1 MPDRSPIPDP
11 RSLSV
16 SNLHKRYGPLPA
28 VAGASFHLPA
38 GNILALLGPSGCG
51 KTTTLR
57 LIAGFERLDAGE
69 IHLGD
74 ELVAGPNRHLP
85 PEQRRIGMVF
95 QDYAIFPHLD
105 VAENVAFGLT
115 TRDAAAR
122 AARTNQLLNFVG
134 LPGLGPR
141 LPHELSGG
149 QQQRVAL
156 ARALAPDPRLLLL
169 DEPFSNLDAALRAGV
184 RAEVRDLL
192 RQSHTTTLWVT
203 HDQSEALD
211 VGDLIAVM
219 QNGRIEQL
227 GTPEEVYLR
236 PHTRFVAEFMGNT
249 DFIPGRI
256 TPSGAAETALG
267 PIPLQSSFPPGA
279 AVDVALRPDDVDFT
293 PVDRNTSGPANAT
306 IVSRQFLGIAYLYRL
321 ALAGGSIAHSW
332 QPHQVDLEAGAPV
345 QARLRPGNIA
355 PAFPGSH

>member
-1 MPDRSPIPDP
+1 MT
-11 RSLSV
+11 SLTT
-16 SNLHKRYGPLPA
+16 SNLHKRYGPVPA

-38 GNILALLGPSGCG
+38 GQILALLGPSGCG

-69 IHLGD
+69 IYLGD
-74 ELVAGPNRHLP
+74 EQVAGPERHLP

-105 VAENVAFGLT
+105 VAANVAFGLSG
-115 TRDAAAR
+115 RDAAAR
-122 AARTNQLLNFVG
+122 TRRTNQLLSFVG
-134 LPGLGPR
+134 LAGLGGR
-141 LPHELSGG
+141 HPHELSGG

-192 RQSHTTTLWVT
+192 RQGQTTTLWVT
-203 HDQSEALD
+203 HDQAEALD

-219 QNGRIEQL
+219 HHGRVEQM
-227 GTPEEVYLR
+227 GTAEDVYLR

-249 DFIPGRI
+249 DFIPGRVG
-256 TPSGAAETALG
+256 PSGAAETALG
-267 PIPLQSSFPPGA
+267 LIPLQTSFAPGA
-279 AVDVALRPDDVDFT
+279 AVDVALRPDDVGFT
-293 PVDRNTSGPANAT
+293 LLDSAAAAAPANAT
-306 IVSRQFLGIAYLYRL
+306 IVSRQFLGIAYIYRL
-321 ALAGGSIAHSW
+321 ALDGGHLVHSW
-332 QPHQVDLEAGAPV
+332 QPHQTDLAPGTPV
-345 QARLRPGNIA
+345 QAHLRPGNEA
-355 PAFPGSH
+355 PAFGKQ

>member
-1 MPDRSPIPDP
+1 MT
-11 RSLSV
+11 SLTA
-16 SNLHKRYGPLPA
+16 SNLHKQYGPLPA
-28 VAGASFHLPA
+28 VAGVSFHLPA
-38 GNILALLGPSGCG
+38 GKILALLGPSGCG

-74 ELVAGPNRHLP
+74 DLVAGPGRHLP

-105 VAENVAFGLT
+105 VADNVAFGLT

-122 AARTNQLLNFVG
+122 ETRTNQLLTFVG

-192 RQSHTTTLWVT
+192 RQTGTTTLWVT
-203 HDQSEALD
+203 HDQAEALD

-219 QNGRIEQL
+219 RNGCIEQL
-227 GTPEEVYLR
+227 GPPEEVYLQ
-236 PHTRFVAEFMGNT
+236 PQSRFVAEFMGNT
-249 DFIPGRI
+249 DFIPGRVSA
-256 TPSGAAETALG
+256 SGPAQTALG
-267 PIPLQSSFPPGA
+267 PVPIQSVLPPGA
-279 AVDVALRPDDVDFT
+279 AVEVALRPDDVDFT
-293 PVDRNTSGPANAT
+293 PVDGAAPSGANAR
-306 IVSRQFLGIAYLYRL
+306 ILSRQFLGIAYIYRL
-321 ALAGGSIAHSW
+321 ALDGDHIVHSW
-332 QPHQVDLEAGAPV
+332 QPHQVDLPAGAPV
-345 QARLRPGNIA
+345 QARLRPGNVA
-355 PAFPGSH
+355 PAFPL